1 MASTI
6 LGHKMHPVGVWPTRR
21 GREGRE
27 DRTPWYA
34 AGVVY
39 LLPLLSSRSTNSL
52 RPETEGQGEFW
63 PTLHWWLKGAVCDSS
78 FVVCWN
84 LLSAMLCSLST
95 FVTFF
100 LFSLSPSC
108 WITVS
113 VLILATLPPGEPRNS
128 LSGCTWAPLRSE
140 MIPSLWTGST
150 DPLML
155 WKLEFKDRM
164 GYSCT
169 WQRPRVPSD
178 QGEEVCTIRKQQQTD
193 TGSPVWILM
202 DGKALYISSPSLCQ
216 AVHMGPF
223 SSVVSPFD
231 FKLRKL
237 PYPEIK

>member
-1 MASTI
+1 MQ
-6 LGHKMHPVGVWPTRR
+6 LGLFISCRCCLHDQPIAWGLRLKV
-21 GREGRE
+21 RESSGLLCIGDSRALCV
-27 DRTPWYA
+27 THLLWS
-34 AGVVY
+34 AGTFWVPCCA
-39 LLPLLSSRSTNSL
+39 LCPPLS
-52 RPETEGQGEFW
+52 PF
-63 PTLHWWLKGAVCDSS
+63 
-78 FVVCWN
+78 F
-84 LLSAMLCSLST
+84 
-95 FVTFF
+95 FF
-100 LFSLSPSC
+100 LCHLLA
-108 WITVS
+108 WTTVS
-113 VLILATLPPGEPRNS
+113 VLILTTLPHGEPRNS

-150 DPLML
+150 DPLLL

-178 QGEEVCTIRKQQQTD
+178 QSEKVCTIRKQQQTD

-202 DGKALYISSPSLCQ
+202 DRKAHCISSSPSVCQ
-216 AVHMGPF
+216 GVHMGPF